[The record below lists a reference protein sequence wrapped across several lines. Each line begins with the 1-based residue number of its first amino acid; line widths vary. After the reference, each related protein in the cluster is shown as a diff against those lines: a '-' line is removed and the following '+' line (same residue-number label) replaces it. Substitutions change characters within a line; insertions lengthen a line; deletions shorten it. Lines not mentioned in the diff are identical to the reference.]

1 MDPKTGL
8 YSKAA
13 QIIRGLQ
20 QERGTADQ
28 FIGAA
33 RKLGLKDA
41 ELEHAGRL
49 PQGPISRDELADIF
63 EARKPSLRID
73 QYGANPSY
81 LSREEQRER
90 LDLQRR
96 NNSFTERVNNPLTS
110 EEEARHRQLSDRLFA
125 GPNVL
130 ERQDEEDEGEE
141 PTQYESYRSDGTQAY
156 RERLL
161 KLPSRNKDPVSEAEL
176 RLARAKDT
184 LWHHETGYGAD
195 HPVTQQSR
203 ANAER
208 LQAEL
213 EQAKRLYGE
222 PRPQPEYQSS
232 HWSDHPNVLAHI
244 RLSDREIAPPKE
256 QIEDILQRMAAQQGL
271 NSWKH
276 LASGAI
282 GPALIHK
289 VITPEE
295 AAEVSRFMG
304 WRNGYDQGRGLGKRL
319 LHVEELQSD
328 WAQEGRDKG
337 FHDPQNP
344 FEIFDT
350 KTGKTI
356 SKHPTYS
363 AMWDAYRSIPED
375 QAAGLDY
382 GNAADEKRPPA
393 APYVTNTQH
402 WTDLALK
409 NVLREAALGNYD
421 GIVFPT
427 GQNQAD
433 RYGLEKHV
441 DKVMYDPGNRV
452 LKAVKDGNSVV
463 NRQNVGPED
472 LPGLIGHDVTKRL
485 LHPDNTFNAGDP
497 ENQFHMLQG
506 DDLKMGGQGMKGYY
520 DGIVPKAVM
529 KLARQHDPNIQP
541 AEPVTYMEDGETYQ
555 GFHLPMTDDL
565 KKGILDKGYPAF
577 RRGGSVDAALSV
589 TRRFTKDGVG
599 AMMRLKP

>member
-20 QERGTADQ
+20 QERGTAEQ

-141 PTQYESYRSDGTQAY
+141 PTQYESYRSDDTQAY

-161 KLPSRNKDPVSEAEL
+161 KLPSGNKDPVSEAEL

-232 HWSDHPNVLAHI
+232 HWEGHPNVLAHI
-244 RLSDREIAPPKE
+244 RLSDRTVG
-256 QIEDILQRMAAQQGL
+256 EDRDAVRPVAEKLAQAMGVGIRD
-271 NSWKH
+271 
-276 LASGAI
+276 LASGSVEA
-282 GPALIHK
+282 GVK
-289 VITPEE
+289 SGVITPEE
-295 AAEVSRFMG
+295 AASLSRVMRWYTPFSDKKGME
-304 WRNGYDQGRGLGKRL
+304 KRL

-344 FEIFDT
+344 FEIFET

-421 GIVFPT
+421 GIVFPS

-433 RYGLEKHV
+433 RYGLEKTV
-441 DKVMYDPGNRV
+441 DSIKYWPEDRT
-452 LKAVKDGNSVV
+452 LSALQGNSTRIAKQDVK
-463 NRQNVGPED
+463 PED
-472 LPGLIGHDVTKRL
+472 LPSLIGKELSEKL
-485 LHPDNTFNAGDP
+485 LHPSSARKSEFDGSTY
-497 ENQFHMLQG
+497 HMLQG
-506 DDLKMGGQGMKGYY
+506 DEMKVGGGGMKGYY

-529 KLARQHDPNIQP
+529 KLARQHDPDIQP
-541 AEPVTYMEDGETYQ
+541 AEPVTYMEDGKTYQ

-577 RRGGSVDAALSV
+577 RRGGSVDAALSA